1 MSIGRNTPEIRRR
14 VESIIDELAPLN
26 PTPKTAR
33 SSLLR
38 RGWAL
43 EWTTE
48 REINFFL
55 EWGVGKGIPQ
65 TLDGDTLANY
75 IPFVRGSGGFGVM
88 GQISV
93 DEGMEGSMR
102 TTFKFERANLDLG
115 RWGEYSFPP
124 VGEGWFDTIYLDD
137 GELRASIVHFHV
149 RDSDSC

>member
-1 MSIGRNTPEIRRR
+1 

-55 EWGVGKGIPQ
+55 EWGLGKGITQ
-65 TLDGDTLANY
+65 TLDGDTLAIY
-75 IPFVRGSGGFGVM
+75 IPFVGGSGVLGVM
-88 GQISV
+88 GRISV

-102 TTFKFERANLDLG
+102 TTFKFERANLNLG

-124 VGEGWFDTIYLDD
+124 IGEGWFDTIYLDD
-137 GELRASIVHFHV
+137 SELCASIVHFHV
-149 RDSDSC
+149 RSSDSC